1 MINIIKNQNFLFLK
15 ISVVIV
21 VFFLIVFLIISVIF
35 RPTILGFKVVS
46 DSNVNEFSRSLRFHS
61 SLYKQDKSPTKI
73 YNKEDKIYLQL
84 ISRIIG
90 VSQPES
96 YDFIDNYKYLEINL
110 LEHRV
115 LIFFDKLSERE
126 VSNFKKYM
134 KFFFYYDLSR
144 LNKYSFNVCN
154 QKWNLKSN
162 SLQHTLKICNIMSD
176 RIIDKFRNTKIIE
189 LRIYD
194 NFNFSKLTTLYFE
207 YLIVKFYLYIILILI
222 VYVSFF
228 YYKKIYS

>member
-15 ISVVIV
+15 ISGAIV
-21 VFFLIVFLIISVIF
+21 VFFLIVFLMISIIF

-46 DSNVNEFSRSLRFHS
+46 DSNVNEFSRSLRLHS
-61 SLYKQDKSPTKI
+61 SFYKQDKSPANS
-73 YNKEDKIYLQL
+73 YDKENKIYLQL

-90 VSQPES
+90 VTQPES
-96 YDFIDNYKYLEINL
+96 HNFIDNYKYLELNL

-144 LNKYSFNVCN
+144 LISFSFDSCYQN
-154 QKWNLKSN
+154 WNLKDN

-176 RIIDKFRNTKIIE
+176 KIIDKFRNTKIIE

-207 YLIVKFYLYIILILI
+207 YLIVKFYLYIIFILI